1 MLRLSSIALTF
12 ALLAATLP
20 GRSQMAV
27 QHAPDG
33 GIRETISSI
42 SIPPMANAPFR
53 ATVTLEFTR
62 HLADGSTTTIQNHRL
77 VVRDS
82 QGNIYQE
89 RRMLVPPGQEPQ
101 IRSIEISSPVTH
113 TIYSCDPGLT
123 RCELWNYNMEFRDP
137 MLPTKAATDARPNLN
152 RVDLGSSTMEGL
164 EVVGTRETT
173 TIPPGAVGNTAPL
186 EKTKELWYSPRLGL
200 NLRVVRLDPLQG
212 DQTLGV
218 SNIDL
223 AEPDRQ
229 LFVLPPNCKI
239 VDRRREQ

>member
-1 MLRLSSIALTF
+1 LTF
-12 ALLAATLP
+12 GLVAAALP
-20 GRSQMAV
+20 GRSQIAT

-33 GIRETISSI
+33 GARETIPSI

-53 ATVTLEFTR
+53 ATVTLEFTK

-82 QGNIYQE
+82 RGNIYQE

-123 RCELWNYNMEFRDP
+123 LCELWNYYTVFQDP
-137 MLPTKAATDARPNLN
+137 MLPAKGAASTPPGLS
-152 RVDLGSSTMEGL
+152 RVDLGFSTMEGL

-173 TIPPGAVGNTAPL
+173 TIPPGSVGNTAPL
-186 EKTKELWYSPRLGL
+186 QKTKEFWYSPRLGL
-200 NLRVVRLDPLQG
+200 NLRVVRIDPLQG

-218 SNIDL
+218 SNIEL
-223 AEPDRQ
+223 SEPDPQ

-239 VDRRREQ
+239 VDKRREQ